1 MTPKR
6 QRFVEEYLVDLN
18 ATKAYQRAGFAGDD
32 NVCAVEGHRLLSDPK
47 VAEAIA
53 ALKAERS
60 EKTGVDAAWLLKR
73 LAIEA
78 EADVSDLYDEAGHVR
93 PVKEWPLIW
102 RQGLVAGI
110 DVETIGE
117 GAGRITKLKVSD
129 RVKRLELIGKHIDV
143 QAFREQVAHTG
154 GVTVTVLPEDAAL

>member
-18 ATKAYQRAGFAGDD
+18 ATHAYRRAGFAGDD

-47 VAEAIA
+47 IA
-53 ALKAERS
+53 AEIAAAKAARS
-60 EKTGVDAAWLLKR
+60 EKTGVDAAWLLTR
-73 LAIEA
+73 LATEA
-78 EADVSDLYDEAGHVR
+78 TADVGDLYDENGRVK
-93 PVKEWPLIW
+93 PVKDWPLIW

-117 GAGRITKLKVSD
+117 GAGHVTKLKISD

-143 QAFREQVAHTG
+143 QAFKEKLEVTG
-154 GVTVTVLPEDAAL
+154 GIAITVSDEDAGL